1 MKPRLILVFIFL
13 IFLLDCSKKD
23 QVIDQDRLLVISRS
37 FSSQGGRMALCNS
50 NGDSAILE
58 IPADALS
65 GEVTITMKILD
76 IPPQCLISDI
86 IFPGLIL
93 EPENLVF
100 NKAIQLKIKFSE
112 SIDQAD
118 RVRIFNISPDNEINF
133 IETQNIS
140 NSQLVGKILH
150 FSSYLAAKP
159 SYDEICTLMDQIVVY
174 GGDADALGILE
185 ILQDAYDYFSMAKLL
200 DVLGQSEKADEA
212 REAAM
217 GYLEEKTYEILD
229 YIPTKSCGLYQISLD
244 YLLQVLEVYIG
255 TSDITKSLKV
265 KITELENKCESDDLT
280 CDNAKVKVSPGNILI
295 EEGNQYPIDLEY
307 EAAANGETYIP
318 VIKFFS
324 LNRDIATVNN
334 KGIIQ
339 GIKEGQTTIFVRWC
353 DKSFDINVVVESN
366 SGTFIDGRD
375 GQEYKWIKIGQQIWM
390 AENLNY
396 SGTGSRCYDDNPAY
410 CNIYGRLYTYEGALN
425 ACPSGWHLPRDGEW
439 SLLNTYLGG
448 GYVSGYKLKEA
459 GTIHWHS
466 PNPANNESGFTALP
480 GGRFGLQDH
489 WAVSPDY
496 LHIGLYGYWWTSTMY
511 TIEIDSYDRAIWWI
525 LNWGYTT
532 IERGYPR
539 LNFDF
544 GSVRCIKDN

>member
-1 MKPRLILVFIFL
+1 
-13 IFLLDCSKKD
+13 
-23 QVIDQDRLLVISRS
+23 
-37 FSSQGGRMALCNS
+37 MALCNS

-76 IPPQCLISDI
+76 ISPQCLISDI
-86 IFPGLIL
+86 VFPGLIL

-100 NKAIQLKIKFSE
+100 NKAIRLKIKFSE

-118 RVRIFNISPDNEINF
+118 RVRIFNIAPDNEINF

-185 ILQDAYDYFSMAKLL
+185 ILQDAYDYFSLAKLL
-200 DVLGQSEKADEA
+200 DVLGQSEKANEA

-280 CDNAKVKVSPGNILI
+280 CDNAKVKVSPDNIQI
-295 EEGNQYPIDLEY
+295 TEGNQYPIDLEY

-318 VIKFFS
+318 VITFFS
-324 LNRDIATVNN
+324 RNRDIATVNN
-334 KGIIQ
+334 KGIIK

-375 GQEYKWIKIGQQIWM
+375 GQEYKLVKIGQQIWM
-390 AENLNY
+390 AENINY
-396 SGTGSRCYDDNPAY
+396 SVDDSHCYDNKSRY
-410 CNIYGRLYTYEGALN
+410 CDVYGRLYTYAQALE
-425 ACPSGWHLPRDGEW
+425 ACPSGWHLSTDMEW
-439 SLLNTYLGG
+439 KTLEMYLGMTQEEADRNGDRGTYVG
-448 GYVSGYKLKEA
+448 GKMKEA
-459 GTIHWHS
+459 GFEHWTS
-466 PNPANNESGFTALP
+466 PNSGATNESGFKGLP
-480 GGRFGLQDH
+480 GGCSQGGPMGEYDTLCILPFPSPCPWIIKYKAIGTVAYF
-489 WAVSPDY
+489 WTSSVSLIYYPDDPVNGFQIYYRY
-496 LHIGLYGYWWTSTMY
+496 LHYQSSGV
-511 TIEIDSYDRAIWWI
+511 
-525 LNWGYTT
+525 N
-532 IERGYPR
+532 RGVDWPNNIR
-539 LNFDF
+539 K
-544 GSVRCIKDN
+544 SVRCIKN